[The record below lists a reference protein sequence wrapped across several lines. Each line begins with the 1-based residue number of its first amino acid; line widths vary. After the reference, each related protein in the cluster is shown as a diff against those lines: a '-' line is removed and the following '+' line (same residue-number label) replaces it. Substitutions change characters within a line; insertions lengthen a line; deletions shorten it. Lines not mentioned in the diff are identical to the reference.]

1 MLLISRRRKGSTD
14 DVYIGDDDDGTACMH
29 LLGDLWKGRDSWINL
44 LADSTSPSSSLRGTG
59 MRDVIDQD
67 RPASTTAAASDGLLN
82 SISSRCSEP
91 GAMKWPLIEAMGMH
105 TLMYAQLLVVVI
117 IIVELTRAFIIN
129 TSS

>member
-1 MLLISRRRKGSTD
+1 
-14 DVYIGDDDDGTACMH
+14 MH

-44 LADSTSPSSSLRGTG
+44 LADSTSPSSSSRGRS

-67 RPASTTAAASDGLLN
+67 RPASTTAAVSDGLLDSN
-82 SISSRCSEP
+82 SSRCSGP
-91 GAMKWPLIEAMGMH
+91 GTRKWPLIEAMGMH